1 MNTGRFVGAA
11 IAVWIIR
18 TAMNATFYGLV
29 VGPRFEQVAAAHPGM
44 FRTVIPA
51 YVIADLIFAVVFTV
65 LFTMVAG
72 PLGGG
77 VRAGITLGF
86 FVALL
91 APVLGGVY
99 EYYSVTYLPTALHV
113 GTTVYQAF
121 AHIVQG
127 IVAGAIYKTA
137 SPGGH

>member
-1 MNTGRFVGAA
+1 MGLPEDQNGNSGQNGNPGSIGKRRDMNTGRFVGAA

-29 VGPRFEQVAAAHPGM
+29 VGPRFEQVAAAHPRM

-72 PLGGG
+72 PL
-77 VRAGITLGF
+77 V
-86 FVALL
+86 
-91 APVLGGVY
+91 P
-99 EYYSVTYLPTALHV
+99 
-113 GTTVYQAF
+113 
-121 AHIVQG
+121 
-127 IVAGAIYKTA
+127 
-137 SPGGH
+137 

>member
-65 LFTMVAG
+65 LFTMVAD

-77 VRAGITLGF
+77 VRADITLGLC
-86 FVALL
+86 VALL
-91 APVLGGVY
+91 APVLGGF
-99 EYYSVTYLPTALHV
+99 TN
-113 GTTVYQAF
+113 TTVSHTFRLHFTWGQRSTRYSLTSF
-121 AHIVQG
+121 RG
-127 IVAGAIYKTA
+127 
-137 SPGGH
+137 